1 MRGVGL
7 AIAVSAVIG
16 VAVIIVVRGTRSH
29 SGAPPAEPAAAPKVI
44 TIAAAMPE
52 VVTITAEMRAMKP
65 AAMELAA
72 MEAANAAGSE
82 RAAMEAAATEPA
94 AMEAATAVETPA
106 TAVETA
112 ATVETSAAATAVET
126 SAPATAVG
134 TSASASTS
142 AMSVGGIWLAER
154 CNAQQSKGGGCQS
167 PSCAGAS
174 FLFAELLHRRHLLHG
189 PPTGICDSR
198 ARL

>member
-1 MRGVGL
+1 
-7 AIAVSAVIG
+7 
-16 VAVIIVVRGTRSH
+16 
-29 SGAPPAEPAAAPKVI
+29 
-44 TIAAAMPE
+44 MPE

-112 ATVETSAAATAVET
+112 A
-126 SAPATAVG
+126 PATAVG
-134 TSASASTS
+134 TSASTS

-174 FLFAELLHRRHLLHG
+174 FLFAELLHRRLLLHG
-189 PPTGICDSR
+189 PPTGH
-198 ARL
+198 L

>member
-1 MRGVGL
+1 
-7 AIAVSAVIG
+7 
-16 VAVIIVVRGTRSH
+16 
-29 SGAPPAEPAAAPKVI
+29 
-44 TIAAAMPE
+44 MPE

-94 AMEAATAVETPA
+94 AMEAATAVET
-106 TAVETA
+106 A
-112 ATVETSAAATAVET
+112 ATVETSAAAATVET
-126 SAPATAVG
+126 SATATAVG

-174 FLFAELLHRRHLLHG
+174 FLFAELLHRRLLLHG
-189 PPTGICDSR
+189 PPTGH
-198 ARL
+198 L

>member
-1 MRGVGL
+1 
-7 AIAVSAVIG
+7 
-16 VAVIIVVRGTRSH
+16 
-29 SGAPPAEPAAAPKVI
+29 
-44 TIAAAMPE
+44 MPE

-65 AAMELAA
+65 AAMERAA

-112 ATVETSAAATAVET
+112 ATDAAAVET

-134 TSASASTS
+134 TSAS

-174 FLFAELLHRRHLLHG
+174 FLFAELLHRRLLLHG
-189 PPTGICDSR
+189 PPTGH
-198 ARL
+198 L

>member
-1 MRGVGL
+1 
-7 AIAVSAVIG
+7 
-16 VAVIIVVRGTRSH
+16 
-29 SGAPPAEPAAAPKVI
+29 
-44 TIAAAMPE
+44 MPE

-82 RAAMEAAATEPA
+82 RATMEAAAAEPA
-94 AMEAATAVETPA
+94 AVGTPA

-112 ATVETSAAATAVET
+112 ATVETSAAAATVET
-126 SAPATAVG
+126 SATATAVG
-134 TSASASTS
+134 TSTS

-174 FLFAELLHRRHLLHG
+174 FLFAELLHRRLLLHG
-189 PPTGICDSR
+189 PPTGH
-198 ARL
+198 L

>member
-1 MRGVGL
+1 
-7 AIAVSAVIG
+7 
-16 VAVIIVVRGTRSH
+16 
-29 SGAPPAEPAAAPKVI
+29 
-44 TIAAAMPE
+44 MPE

-106 TAVETA
+106 TVETSAAA
-112 ATVETSAAATAVET
+112 ATVETSAT
-126 SAPATAVG
+126 ATAVG
-134 TSASASTS
+134 TSASASTVGTSTS

-174 FLFAELLHRRHLLHG
+174 FLFAELLHRRLLLHG
-189 PPTGICDSR
+189 PPTGH
-198 ARL
+198 L

>member
-1 MRGVGL
+1 
-7 AIAVSAVIG
+7 
-16 VAVIIVVRGTRSH
+16 
-29 SGAPPAEPAAAPKVI
+29 
-44 TIAAAMPE
+44 MPE

-82 RAAMEAAATEPA
+82 RAAMEAA
-94 AMEAATAVETPA
+94 TAVETPA

-112 ATVETSAAATAVET
+112 ATVETSAAATAV
-126 SAPATAVG
+126 G
-134 TSASASTS
+134 TSAS

-174 FLFAELLHRRHLLHG
+174 FLFAELLHRRLLLHG
-189 PPTGICDSR
+189 PRIGH
-198 ARL
+198 L

>member
-1 MRGVGL
+1 
-7 AIAVSAVIG
+7 
-16 VAVIIVVRGTRSH
+16 
-29 SGAPPAEPAAAPKVI
+29 
-44 TIAAAMPE
+44 MPE

-65 AAMELAA
+65 AAME
-72 MEAANAAGSE
+72 AANAAGSE
-82 RAAMEAAATEPA
+82 RAAMEAAAATEPA

-106 TAVETA
+106 TAVETP
-112 ATVETSAAATAVET
+112 ATAVET
-126 SAPATAVG
+126 PATAVETPAIAVETPATATAVGTSATATATAVG

-174 FLFAELLHRRHLLHG
+174 FLFAELLHRRLLLHG
-189 PPTGICDSR
+189 PPTGH
-198 ARL
+198 L

>member
-1 MRGVGL
+1 
-7 AIAVSAVIG
+7 
-16 VAVIIVVRGTRSH
+16 
-29 SGAPPAEPAAAPKVI
+29 
-44 TIAAAMPE
+44 MPE

-106 TAVETA
+106 TAVETP
-112 ATVETSAAATAVET
+112 AT
-126 SAPATAVG
+126 ATAVG

-174 FLFAELLHRRHLLHG
+174 FLFAELLHRRLLLHG
-189 PPTGICDSR
+189 PPTGH
-198 ARL
+198 L

>member
-1 MRGVGL
+1 
-7 AIAVSAVIG
+7 
-16 VAVIIVVRGTRSH
+16 
-29 SGAPPAEPAAAPKVI
+29 
-44 TIAAAMPE
+44 MPE

-82 RAAMEAAATEPA
+82 RAAMEAAAATEPA

-106 TAVETA
+106 T
-112 ATVETSAAATAVET
+112 
-126 SAPATAVG
+126 
-134 TSASASTS
+134 ASTS

-174 FLFAELLHRRHLLHG
+174 FLFAELLHRRLLLHG
-189 PPTGICDSR
+189 PPTGH
-198 ARL
+198 L